1 MRRFSENSRVCF
13 IGDSIT
19 AAGLYTEFIAEHY
32 AKKLSSSGVRFY
44 VGAVPGGT
52 ARSQNVYFEEDILVY
67 KPDHAIVMLGTNDSS
82 SGQLARPRN
91 DKIRYTI
98 LYDCF
103 ENYKAN
109 LNRLI
114 DRLEQNNITVT
125 LCSPP
130 PYAEFQE
137 CDSPNL
143 RGGCALMTAYADYC
157 RYLAEKRGLEF
168 CDVHSYLTRE
178 MQFADLFA
186 NDRIHPNV
194 LGHHKIA
201 ECILTAM
208 GFNNYE
214 AKPLSEVFAKRA
226 EIHGKISNI
235 YVAERLILGEKRYE
249 ISLEKKYEFLKDYL
263 KNNRYP
269 DNYYKNIASQF
280 LENRPNLNEIRE
292 EYIKRTDIIMGFE
305 K

>member
-19 AAGLYTEFIAEHY
+19 AAGAYTEFIAQHY
-32 AKKLSSSGVRFY
+32 AKKLSSAGVRFY

-52 ARSQNVYFEEDILVY
+52 ARSQNVYFDEDILVY
-67 KPDHAIVMLGTNDSS
+67 KPDHAIIMLGTNDCS
-82 SGQLARPRN
+82 SGQLARSRD
-91 DKIRYTI
+91 DKVRYTI

-114 DRLEQNNITVT
+114 DRCEQNNIIVT

-143 RGGCALMTAYADYC
+143 RGGCALLTAYADYC

-168 CDVHSYLTRE
+168 CDVHTYLTRE

-186 NDRIHPNV
+186 ADRIHPNT
-194 LGHHKIA
+194 LGHHKLA
-201 ECILTAM
+201 ECILLAM
-208 GFNNYE
+208 GFYNYE
-214 AKPLSEVFAKRA
+214 AAPLEEKFANRA

-235 YVAERLILGEKRYE
+235 YVAERLILGENRYE
-249 ISLEKKYEFLKDYL
+249 IPQEEKYDFLKNYL
-263 KNNRYP
+263 ENGKYP
-269 DNYYKNIASQF
+269 DNYYKNIATQY
-280 LENRPNLNEIRE
+280 LENRPLLDELRK
-292 EYIKRTDIIMGFE
+292 EYIKQTDIVMGLT